1 MKLHCIICGMIYGDI
16 TSLGRHVKENH
27 KPVEKNKSFFG

>member
-1 MKLHCIICGMIYGDI
+1 MRLHCIICDEVFGDI

-27 KPVEKNKSFFG
+27 KPEEKKKPLFG